1 MSESAA
7 AAESPVTPSSQ
18 DAAIALLRGA
28 SAEVPATPAETAAPE
43 TPAAAPAPTPAPTP
57 EAAPADDVA
66 ELISALEARAAQ
78 RASKQQPDAV
88 AQLQAKIDAL
98 EARLAQPT
106 APAHPDFAAL
116 VREHGHVKAM
126 EIVGLDPLEYFDK
139 FKQVARDP
147 AALDRARAQRAEAD
161 RLAKLEEQLG
171 QQGKTLEQWKAEQAA
186 KAEAAQW
193 NAYVSMVAD
202 PSTGTPLL
210 AKLPPAD
217 RVERTQRKIAQIHE
231 QYGAEAAAQI
241 SDVQL
246 AKLVERDIRS
256 LRDLLA
262 GIDPSATPTPQVP
275 ATDGARQPATAT
287 LSNDLASQASGQTR
301 PLSEE
306 ERVDAAI
313 KLLKQS
319 QG

>member
-7 AAESPVTPSSQ
+7 AAESPVTPSAQ
-18 DAAIALLRGA
+18 DQAVALLRGA
-28 SAEVPATPAETAAPE
+28 SADPPAAPSETPTTE
-43 TPAAAPAPTPAPTP
+43 TPAAPPAPAPEPAP
-57 EAAPADDVA
+57 EAAPDDVA
-66 ELISALEARAAQ
+66 ELISTLEARAAA
-78 RASKQQPDAV
+78 RAQKQQPDTA
-88 AQLQAKIDAL
+88 ALLAKIESL
-98 EARLAQPT
+98 EARLAQPP
-106 APAHPDFAAL
+106 APVHHDFAAL
-116 VREHGHVKAM
+116 VREHGHVKAL

-171 QQGKTLEQWKAEQAA
+171 QQGKTLEQWQADQAA

-193 NAYVSMVAD
+193 NAYVSMAGTVD
-202 PSTGTPLL
+202 PIL
-210 AKLPPAD
+210 AKIPKQEI
-217 RVERTQRKIAQIHE
+217 VERTQRKIAQLHE
-231 QYGAEAAAQI
+231 QYGAEAAAQV

-246 AKLVERDIRS
+246 AKLVAKDYRS

-262 GIDPSATPTPQVP
+262 GIDPGAVPTPQVP
-275 ATDGARQPATAT
+275 AIDGARQPATAT

-301 PLSEE
+301 PLNEE

-313 KLLKQS
+313 RLLKQA